1 MVGVGLPDILM
12 WLMGCVVCEGPM
24 QSLAILLGLLRLVSL
39 ESRELSTC
47 RTEHRGA

>member
-24 QSLAILLGLLRLVSL
+24 QSLAILLGLLRPPDELL
-39 ESRELSTC
+39 SRNFPL
-47 RTEHRGA
+47 A